1 MSADKGKPREV
12 VFEGLGV
19 SSGIAVGA
27 AHVRETGV
35 VDIPEYS
42 IKKREVV
49 GEKERLTRA
58 VDLAQ
63 RQVRRLQYRAK
74 SMKGAAAE
82 ELGFLLDAYLHMLED
97 SRLVRGAKRR
107 IGDQRINA
115 EAAVTREIADI
126 SDTFQTM
133 DDAYIA
139 ARLDD
144 IREVG
149 NRVLINLT
157 KNPARR
163 LSPPPADSIIIADTL
178 SPADMAQIDPG
189 QVAGVGTML
198 GGAEGHTA
206 IMARA
211 LELPAVLGAH
221 GLMDGVRSGDTVVI
235 DGSKGRIVVNPEART
250 LRIYKARREK
260 MVREAKA
267 LEHMRSRKARSRD
280 GTEFQLQANV
290 ELPIELEAVRRA
302 GAEGIGLLRSEFL
315 YMNRADVP
323 DADEQFR
330 MLRGIVETMDGR
342 PVTVRT
348 LDLGGEKAADGILGD
363 IDEGMASA
371 LGLRGI
377 RLSLDREDLLD
388 AQFKAI
394 LRAGTLGP
402 VRILLPMVS
411 AVSEVRRARKLLEK
425 TAAKLKRAKVPVPD
439 PLPPLGVMIE
449 VPGAALAADALAGV
463 SDFLAVG
470 SNDLTMYTLAVDR
483 ANEHVAGLFNPLHPA
498 VLRLIQFTT
507 AAAHRAGIPISI
519 CGEMAGDPR
528 LTAVLAGLGLR
539 ELSMSPGNIPRVKQR
554 IREMDAVAAIVRAN
568 LIMEQTD
575 AGRIATLLDDFNA
588 LA

>member
-439 PLPPLGVMIE
+439 PLPPLGVMVE

-554 IREMDAVAAIVRAN
+554 IREMDAVAATVRAN

>member
-42 IKKREVV
+42 IKKREVA

-82 ELGFLLDAYLHMLED
+82 ELGILLDAYLHMLED

-235 DGSKGRIVVNPEART
+235 NGSKGRIVVNPEART

-348 LDLGGEKAADGILGD
+348 LDLGGEKAADGILDD

-554 IREMDAVAAIVRAN
+554 IREMDAVAATVRAN

>member
-1 MSADKGKPREV
+1 MTTGKKKSHEV

-19 SSGIAVGA
+19 SPGIAVA
-27 AHVRETGV
+27 TAHVRETGV
-35 VDIPEYS
+35 VDIPEYA
-42 IKKREVV
+42 IKKREVA
-49 GEKERLTRA
+49 GEEQRLTRA
-58 VDLAQ
+58 VELAQ

-97 SRLVRGAKRR
+97 SRLVRGAKHR

-115 EAAVTREIADI
+115 EAAVTREIAEI

-133 DDAYIA
+133 DDTYIA

-163 LSPPPADSIIIADTL
+163 LGPAPADSIVIADTL

-221 GLMDGVRSGDTVVI
+221 GLLDGVRSGDTVII

-250 LRIYKARREK
+250 LRAYKARHEK
-260 MVREAKA
+260 MVRAAKA
-267 LEHMRSRKARSRD
+267 LERIRSRPARSRD

-290 ELPIELEAVRRA
+290 ELPMELDAVRRA

-315 YMNRADVP
+315 YMNRDDVP
-323 DADEQFR
+323 DADEQYR
-330 MLRGIVETMDGR
+330 MLKRIVESMDGR
-342 PVTVRT
+342 PITVRT

-363 IDEGMASA
+363 IDEGVASA

-425 TAAKLKRAKVPVPD
+425 AAAKLKRAKVSVPD

-449 VPGAALAADALAGV
+449 VPGAALAADALASV

-507 AAAHRAGIPISI
+507 AAAHRARIPISI

-554 IREMDAVAAIVRAN
+554 IREMDAVAATMRAN
-568 LIMEQTD
+568 QIMEQTD

>member
-1 MSADKGKPREV
+1 MSADKGKTREV

-19 SSGIAVGA
+19 SPGIAVGA
-27 AHVRETGV
+27 AHVREIGV
-35 VDIPEYS
+35 VDIPEYT
-42 IKKREVV
+42 IKKREVS
-49 GEKERLTRA
+49 GEEERLTRA

-107 IGDQRINA
+107 IGEQRINA

-163 LSPPPADSIIIADTL
+163 LGPPPANSIIIADTL

-211 LELPAVLGAH
+211 LELPAVLGTH
-221 GLMDGVRSGDTVVI
+221 GLMDGVRSGDTVII
-235 DGSKGRIVVNPEART
+235 DGSAGRIVVNPDAGT
-250 LRIYKARREK
+250 LRAYKVRHEK

-267 LEHMRSRKARSRD
+267 LERIRSRAARSRD

-290 ELPIELEAVRRA
+290 ELPMELDAVQRA
-302 GAEGIGLLRSEFL
+302 GAEGIGLLRSEFM
-315 YMNRADVP
+315 YMNRTDVP
-323 DADEQFR
+323 DTDEQFR
-330 MLRGIVETMDGR
+330 MLKGIVENMDGR

-348 LDLGGEKAADGILGD
+348 LDLGGEKAADGVLGD
-363 IDEGMASA
+363 IDDAVASA

-411 AVSEVRRARKLLEK
+411 AVSEVRRARRLLEK
-425 TAAKLKRAKVPVPD
+425 AAKNLKRRKVPVPD

-449 VPGAALAADALAGV
+449 VPGAALAADALAAV

-507 AAAHRAGIPISI
+507 AAAQRARIPISI

-554 IREMDAVAAIVRAN
+554 IREMDAVAATTRAN
-568 LIMEQTD
+568 QIMEQTD

>member
-1 MSADKGKPREV
+1 MSAEKGKTREV
-12 VFEGLGV
+12 VFDGLGV

-35 VDIPEYS
+35 VDIPEYT
-42 IKKREVV
+42 IKKREVA
-49 GEKERLTRA
+49 GEEERLTRA

-250 LRIYKARREK
+250 LRTYKARREK

-267 LEHMRSRKARSRD
+267 LEHMRSRPARSRD

-290 ELPIELEAVRRA
+290 ELPMELEAVQRA

-330 MLRGIVETMDGR
+330 MLKGIVESMDGR

-363 IDEGMASA
+363 IDEGVASA

-425 TAAKLKRAKVPVPD
+425 AATKLKRAKVPVPD

-554 IREMDAVAAIVRAN
+554 IREMDAVAATVRAN

>member
-1 MSADKGKPREV
+1 MSAEKGKTREV
-12 VFEGLGV
+12 VFDGLGV

-35 VDIPEYS
+35 VDIPEYT
-42 IKKREVV
+42 IKKREVA
-49 GEKERLTRA
+49 GEEERLTRA

-107 IGDQRINA
+107 IGGQRINA

-250 LRIYKARREK
+250 LRTYKARREK

-267 LEHMRSRKARSRD
+267 LEHMRSRPARSRD

-290 ELPIELEAVRRA
+290 ELSMELEAVQRA

-330 MLRGIVETMDGR
+330 MLKGIVESMDGR

-363 IDEGMASA
+363 IDEGVASA

-425 TAAKLKRAKVPVPD
+425 AATKLKRAKVPVPD

-554 IREMDAVAAIVRAN
+554 IREMDAVAATVRAN